1 MHSMG
6 LEPTPGNPDMNLNHA
21 RMPIPPQVHFAKI
34 NLQRLILY
42 QEKNNKSITFYKKL
56 KRIVNSK
63 FYFNLMEGNEKFSLI
78 KTEDVFIIYLYRFGC
93 LIF

>member
-42 QEKNNKSITFYKKL
+42 QDKKNKSITFYKKI
-56 KRIVNSK
+56 KRIVHLK
-63 FYFNLMEGNEKFSLI
+63 FYYNFVEGNVKFSLI
-78 KTEDVFIIYLYRFGC
+78 KTADVFIIYL
-93 LIF
+93 